1 MCPAWARLFVRFFSW
16 HCRKIWAEK
25 CWKQFQVED
34 NSAWDHYIWRTNE
47 EYFLLFGRTDHDD
60 GQELQEDQP
69 LWFLVHRDWCVLVLL
84 QLLGEPEQSLPHLWF
99 EDHPVS
105 CDGLRVACL
114 CAGVKAVA
122 VLAHSVP
129 QCGRTHSSMGV
140 FAVPG
145 MLACERKG
153 ASALRGA
160 ALRQGA
166 RRGAQRSRGSAAV
179 CRQHCCLVT
188 FLGTLSAPGLWK
200 LLKIFMPG
208 L

>member
-69 LWFLVHRDWCVLVLL
+69 LWFLVHCDWCVLVLL

-99 EDHPVS
+99 EDAIPCELWWAQGGVFVCWSES
-105 CDGLRVACL
+105 CCCINSLCTSVWEDALQHGGGCCARDAGLREEGGICSL
-114 CAGVKAVA
+114 WC
-122 VLAHSVP
+122 SVETR
-129 QCGRTHSSMGV
+129 C
-140 FAVPG
+140 
-145 MLACERKG
+145 
-153 ASALRGA
+153 
-160 ALRQGA
+160 
-166 RRGAQRSRGSAAV
+166 
-179 CRQHCCLVT
+179 
-188 FLGTLSAPGLWK
+188 
-200 LLKIFMPG
+200 
-208 L
+208 